1 MNNYLVSKIIFN
13 HEFLFDITGSIFL
26 KYKTLILADL
36 HFQKGISLND
46 VGNILHST
54 ILMKQ

>member
-13 HEFLFDITGSIFL
+13 HEFLFDITGSIFFK

-36 HFQKGISLND
+36 H
-46 VGNILHST
+46 
-54 ILMKQ
+54 

>member
-26 KYKTLILADL
+26 K
-36 HFQKGISLND
+36 
-46 VGNILHST
+46 NIKL
-54 ILMKQ
+54 